1 MAFYFNPNSNVYSV
15 LCKYTLHILRIS
27 LVCRCTSFTWRLID
41 QKTNEIK
48 FGQLSGV
55 FVCFMSYSEP
65 SSTCKHTPFICY
77 TLLHQPKHSHTHYRH
92 SHKRQS
98 KVWSQSKIAES
109 DKVCQMIC
117 IITKYIRMLST
128 LTKWRLGDFH
138 MTYTNIMSRF
148 GFYMTIADNFSS
160 QFYVVSIKKV
170 GTQYTVCIFT
180 TKPWAS
186 YRKTVLIQY
195 TKAKLCQAL
204 NNIKKALKT
213 K

>member
-1 MAFYFNPNSNVYSV
+1 MAFNFNPNSNVYSV

-128 LTKWRLGDFH
+128 LTKWRLGALSHDLH
-138 MTYTNIMSRF
+138 KHNVPLWLLHDNSR
-148 GFYMTIADNFSS
+148 
-160 QFYVVSIKKV
+160 
-170 GTQYTVCIFT
+170 
-180 TKPWAS
+180 
-186 YRKTVLIQY
+186 
-195 TKAKLCQAL
+195 
-204 NNIKKALKT
+204 
-213 K
+213 